1 MPIEIKP
8 VPEDGITELEP
19 LLAAYQTFYE
29 VEDINTERNRQFFS
43 RFLGSSH
50 SGWILGAYEDGKLV
64 GFGCFYR
71 HKSSLSA
78 TNVVLMNDLYVDESA
93 RGKGAGRAIIE
104 GGVELARQWGT
115 SHLTWATAPYN
126 HKAQGLYDTFGAD
139 TDQNTVRPLVGP
151 PAAVPSIDA

>member
-8 VPEDGITELEP
+8 VSEDGITELEP

-50 SGWILGAYEDGKLV
+50 SGWILGAYEDAKLV

-93 RGKGAGRAIIE
+93 RGKGAGRLIIE
-104 GGVELARQWGT
+104 GGVELAREWGA
-115 SHLTWATAPYN
+115 SHLTWATAPAN
-126 HKAQGLYDTFGAD
+126 HRAQGLSATAGAEKP
-139 TDQNTVRPLVGP
+139 TWLEYE
-151 PAAVPSIDA
+151 PAA

>member
-43 RFLGSSH
+43 RFLDSSH

-104 GGVELARQWGT
+104 GGVELAREWGA
-115 SHLTWATAPYN
+115 SHLTWATAPDN
-126 HKAQGLYDTFGAD
+126 HKAQGLYDTFGAEKG
-139 TDQNTVRPLVGP
+139 TWLEYELKV
-151 PAAVPSIDA
+151 

>member
-50 SGWILGAYEDGKLV
+50 SGWILGAYEDGRLV

-93 RGKGAGRAIIE
+93 RGKGAGRLIIE
-104 GGVELARQWGT
+104 GGVELAREWGA
-115 SHLTWATAPYN
+115 SHLTWATAPDH
-126 HKAQGLYDTFGAD
+126 HKAQGLHDTFGPEQS
-139 TDQNTVRPLVGP
+139 TWLEYELEV
-151 PAAVPSIDA
+151 